1 MIQFKLIAMTLVAA
15 TLFGG
20 GFFTAKKFDQAATA
34 EALQKAETQHMKDLQ
49 DAADIIGQEADR
61 AEKTKIVY
69 RTIYRKIATAGT
81 GSACTLTPEWLR
93 TYNEASLA
101 TTTTSKSDG
110 AL

>member
-1 MIQFKLIAMTLVAA
+1 MMQFKLIAMALVAA

-20 GFFTAKKFDQAATA
+20 GFYTAKKFDQAATA

-93 TYNEASLA
+93 LYNKASSA
-101 TTTTSKSDG
+101 STTPIKPDDS
-110 AL
+110 L